1 MDFGA
6 PVVPLPSVPAA
17 AAAESAGVSVPA
29 PPEPLTP
36 DGDPA
41 LLPCAEECDRS
52 RRPLLIA
59 RLPRAGNRH
68 GAGTLAAAAAASSVT
83 RGGAAKVQF
92 LPIITSTLAGVVSAA
107 RYSVAGGVSFRL
119 RQP

>member
-17 AAAESAGVSVPA
+17 AAAGVSVPA

-52 RRPLLIA
+52 RLPLLIA

-68 GAGTLAAAAAASSVT
+68 RAGTLAAAAARRAVP
-83 RGGAAKVQF
+83 RKYNF
-92 LPIITSTLAGVVSAA
+92 I
-107 RYSVAGGVSFRL
+107 
-119 RQP
+119 